1 MRKAKYYHNCCIAVC
16 IPLDQADAEDADTGL
31 EDLTGVDYDEG
42 MVDKRGAGDRCTMMM
57 MMRIMMM
64 IMMMM

>member
-1 MRKAKYYHNCCIAVC
+1 MC

-42 MVDKRGAGDRCTMMM
+42 MVDKRGAGDRCHMMM
-57 MMRIMMM
+57 MM
-64 IMMMM
+64 MMMMM